1 MESLGSR
8 LVATRIKLQAL
19 GKVGVVTEGTT
30 HSIITQV
37 RYAQVLQ
44 IQLLSSHFHV
54 KIVSLV
60 ILNLCDCRSLL
71 SVAISSY
78 PEFRCMNL
86 SLCTYRGD
94 DLFSV

>member
-44 IQLLSSHFHV
+44 IQ
-54 KIVSLV
+54 
-60 ILNLCDCRSLL
+60 D
-71 SVAISSY
+71 
-78 PEFRCMNL
+78 
-86 SLCTYRGD
+86 
-94 DLFSV
+94 